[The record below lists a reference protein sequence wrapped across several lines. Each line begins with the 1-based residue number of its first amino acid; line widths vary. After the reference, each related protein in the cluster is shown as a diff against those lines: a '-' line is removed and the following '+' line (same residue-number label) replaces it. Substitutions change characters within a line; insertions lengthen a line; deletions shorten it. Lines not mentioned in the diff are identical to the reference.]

1 MIRSKASFR
10 NPFQVIASSNS
21 TNKVLC
27 IYIHFV
33 VPPTDSDLESEPIGA
48 MGQVSA
54 KRCVLVP
61 TRTWDVQDHSQAV
74 IARCSC
80 LQASTTAAS
89 PPDCNR
95 GLGFKVL
102 DKVSLLLFNSSQAW
116 LMLGWYRALH
126 RVELASNFEM

>member
-1 MIRSKASFR
+1 
-10 NPFQVIASSNS
+10 
-21 TNKVLC
+21 
-27 IYIHFV
+27 
-33 VPPTDSDLESEPIGA
+33 

-89 PPDCNR
+89 PPDRNR
-95 GLGFKVL
+95 GLGFKPQTL
-102 DKVSLLLFNSSQAW
+102 KCNEFDTYKVALRAAKLLPP
-116 LMLGWYRALH
+116 LH
-126 RVELASNFEM
+126 VPS